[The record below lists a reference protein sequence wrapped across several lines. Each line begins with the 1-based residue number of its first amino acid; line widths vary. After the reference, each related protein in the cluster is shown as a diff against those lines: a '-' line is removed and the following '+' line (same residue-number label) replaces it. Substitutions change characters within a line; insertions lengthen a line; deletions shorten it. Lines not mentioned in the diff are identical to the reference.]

1 MVKFSRA
8 GAGMDFSWRCFGL
21 LLLAALALLL
31 SRPAAAAEEV
41 FTVSNVSVDETAAT
55 AAAAR
60 ERAIEAG
67 QRQALMRLVARLA
80 PAAAAQQLPRLSNAA
95 ISDLVRDF
103 EIADEKTS
111 PVRYIGNLTIR
122 FRPAQ
127 IQALL
132 RGSGIPFSE
141 TPSRPVLVLP
151 VFDPGTGPTLFG
163 DDPWRQA
170 WARRVPGD
178 GLVTYILPRDDA
190 DDVASI
196 SVEEAVKGDQARL
209 SAIAARYGVG
219 DVLVAIARLKPDAAS
234 GLSALDVSAQ
244 RFGTKAT
251 EQAFVANFG
260 PEASDGPNGMFDR
273 AAAAVDQRVQEAWKQ
288 ATIVH
293 FNSEQELSA
302 RIPLGSLD
310 RLTTVLHGL
319 DGLAPIE
326 RVDLVRINR
335 DEAEVHLRFLG
346 DESQLALLLAQRGL
360 SLSGDPSGLV
370 LQPAATGAGNRP

>member
-1 MVKFSRA
+1 
-8 GAGMDFSWRCFGL
+8 MDFSWRCFGL
-21 LLLAALALLL
+21 LLFAVSALLL

-60 ERAIEAG
+60 EHAIEAG

-80 PAAAAQQLPRLSNAA
+80 PAAAAERLPSLSDAA

-111 PVRYIGNLTIR
+111 SVRYIANLTIR
-122 FRPAQ
+122 FKPAQ
-127 IQALL
+127 IRALL
-132 RGSGIPFSE
+132 RGSGILFSE

-163 DDPWRQA
+163 DGPWQQA
-170 WARRVPGD
+170 WTRRVPGD
-178 GLVTYILPRDDA
+178 GLVTYVLPRGDA

-196 SVEEAVKGDQARL
+196 SVEEAVRGDEARL
-209 SAIAARYGVG
+209 SSIAARYGVS
-219 DVLVAIARLKPDAAS
+219 DVLVATARLKPDQAS

-260 PEASDGPNGMFDR
+260 PQATDGPNGMFER

-302 RIPLGSLD
+302 RVPLGSLD

-370 LQPAATGAGNRP
+370 LQPAAVGAGNRP